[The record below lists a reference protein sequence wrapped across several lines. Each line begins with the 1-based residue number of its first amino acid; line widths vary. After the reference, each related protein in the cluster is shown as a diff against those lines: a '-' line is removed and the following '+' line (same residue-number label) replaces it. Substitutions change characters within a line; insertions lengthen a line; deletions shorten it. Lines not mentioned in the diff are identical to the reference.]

1 MGMLLSRLEEALDAK
16 FEKNVT
22 IGAEMEIYLIDAY
35 EDEYSLLDNE
45 NVIEDIYSEFD
56 ERVYRDYYEYQL
68 EIRTNPSD
76 DWKEVANELIELMKE
91 VSRVAR
97 EKECI
102 IAPVSYIKGGM
113 FNGFHVHVSYKPEMS
128 FGRMVEHALA
138 MYPFMLDIT
147 RLTLS
152 APFKNERYGEVLSLR
167 QLESPHIGTLP
178 LHYDNYEYEDYWV
191 YDEEANLSHR
201 YHDIIINTNR
211 KEGRHRVKNIDT
223 IEIRMFDCVGYK
235 KAIYCVLESVYSI
248 AKYINSEWFNKY
260 RRNYSLMLRLRDLIN
275 NSRIMLVN
283 PNDWIN
289 PLTLMKLD
297 ELLPYLDV
305 ENRITT
311 PWIYHVYWDCYDA
324 TYPETHAKYR
334 YPVS

>member
-1 MGMLLSRLEEALDAK
+1 MLLSRLEEALDVK
-16 FEKNVT
+16 FEKEVV

-35 EDEYSLLDNE
+35 GDEYTLLNE
-45 NVIEDIYSEFD
+45 EDVIEDIYSEFD

-68 EIRTNPSD
+68 EIRTNPSE
-76 DWKEVANELIELMKE
+76 DWKEVADELIELMKE
-91 VSRVAR
+91 VSKVAR

-113 FNGFHVHVSYKPEMS
+113 FCGFHVHVSYKPEMS

-138 MYPFMLDIT
+138 MYPFVLDIT
-147 RLTLS
+147 RITLS
-152 APFKNERYGEVLSLR
+152 APFKSERYGEVLSLR

-178 LHYDNYEYEDYWV
+178 LHYDNTEYEDYWI

-211 KEGRHRVKNIDT
+211 KEGRHRIKSVDT

-248 AKYINSEWFNKY
+248 AKYVNPEWFNKY
-260 RRNYSLMLRLRDLIN
+260 RHNYSLMLRIRDLIN

-289 PLTLMKLD
+289 PLTLIKLD
-297 ELLPYLDV
+297 ELLSYLNV
-305 ENRITT
+305 ENRIVS